1 MEDER
6 KVYPLRRLSPRNC
19 RGGERV
25 LRIALS
31 LAVPGVL
38 FGSAFGT
45 FSKKNARTVPERPTM
60 AILFI
65 LIVLI
70 ILAAAI
76 VLARRELRLRWLSRP
91 LFRVFR
97 RALPRMSDT
106 EREALE
112 AGTVWWD
119 GALFGGRPS
128 ARALHAIPAPR
139 LTGEEQAF
147 LDHEVETLCAMV
159 HDWTV
164 SRQDLDLP
172 RDAWE
177 YIRSHRFFGM
187 IIPKSYG
194 GLGFSA
200 IAHSAVI
207 TRLAS
212 RNSALSATVMVPNSL
227 GPAELLLHYGTEAQK
242 DHYLP
247 RLARGEDI
255 PAFALT
261 SPWAGSDAA
270 AIPDHGIVCR
280 GDWHGEEVL
289 GMRVTWDKR
298 YITLGPVCTVLG
310 LAFRLYDPDGLLGGV
325 PDIGITCA
333 LVPSDHPG
341 VEIGRRHFPLDAM
354 FMNGPTRGH
363 DVFMPLDFIIG
374 GPERAGQGWRM
385 LMECLA
391 AGRSISLPSSYAGMA
406 QLTARAVGAY
416 SVVRDQFRTRIHKF
430 EGVIEPL
437 ARIAAHTY
445 LMDAARTMTAGAVDL
460 GEKPAVVSAI
470 VKYHVTE
477 RGRLVVNDGMDVIGG
492 KGIILGP
499 QNFLGRAYQQVPVG
513 ITVEG
518 ANILTRSLIIFG
530 QGAIRCHPYVRA
542 EMQAAQADDP
552 DQGLQDFDRVFW
564 SHVRHTAGNA
574 WRAKLHGWTG
584 AVFAR
589 PDREVAP
596 GMARYYRQLTRFS
609 AAFATVADVAMLT
622 LGGALKRRESISAR
636 LGDVLSQLYL
646 ISATLK
652 RYEDEG
658 RQAEDAPFAHWA
670 IQDAFC
676 RAQDAFTGV
685 LANLPNR
692 FMASALRLMLFPWG
706 RPFAAPSD
714 RLSAAVA
721 NALCQPGGARDR
733 LTRSVFIPAAA
744 DEPVTAI
751 EAALQAVLD
760 TQALDARMR
769 EFEKAGRIPAGDPR
783 ANVRDMADAIHAA
796 GGLTDEE
803 YDRIR
808 ARNALRDRVI
818 AVDDFAP
825 DFQGLSSTEAPRRS

>member
-1 MEDER
+1 MTI
-6 KVYPLRRLSPRNC
+6 
-19 RGGERV
+19 V
-25 LRIALS
+25 L
-31 LAVPGVL
+31 
-38 FGSAFGT
+38 
-45 FSKKNARTVPERPTM
+45 
-60 AILFI
+60 I
-65 LIVLI
+65 LIVLV
-70 ILAAAI
+70 LAVSAI
-76 VLARRELRLRWLSRP
+76 VLTQRDWRLKYLSRP
-91 LFRVFR
+91 LYKQFR
-97 RALPRMSDT
+97 RILPRMSDT

-119 GALFGGRPS
+119 GALFSGRPS

-139 LTGEEQAF
+139 LSDEEQSF
-147 LDHEVETLCAMV
+147 LDREVETLCAMV
-159 HDWTV
+159 HDWQVT
-164 SRQDLDLP
+164 RQDLDLP
-172 RDAWE
+172 AQAWD
-177 YIRSHRFFGM
+177 YIKTHRFFGM
-187 IIPKSYG
+187 IIPKEYG

-200 IAHSAVI
+200 SAHSAVV

-227 GPAELLLHYGTEAQK
+227 GPAELLLRYGTQAQK

-255 PAFALT
+255 PAFGLT

-280 GDWHGEEVL
+280 GQWQGEETL
-289 GMRVTWDKR
+289 GMRVSWDKR

-310 LAFRLYDPDGLLGGV
+310 LAFRLYDPDGLLGDE

-333 LVPSDHPG
+333 LVPRDHPG

-363 DVFMPLDFIIG
+363 EVFMPLDFIIG

-416 SVVRDQFRTRIHKF
+416 SVVRDQFHTRIHRF

-437 ARIAAHTY
+437 ARIGANTY
-445 LMDAARTMTAGAVDL
+445 LMDAARSMTAGAVDL
-460 GEKPAVVSAI
+460 GEKPAVISAI
-470 VKYHVTE
+470 AKYHVTE
-477 RGRLVVNDGMDVIGG
+477 RGRDVVNDGMDIIGG

-499 QNFLGRAYQQVPVG
+499 QNFLGRAYQQIPVG

-518 ANILTRSLIIFG
+518 ANILTRSLMIFG
-530 QGAIRCHPYVRA
+530 QGAIRSHPFVLA
-542 EMQAAQADDP
+542 EMRAAQADDP
-552 DQGLQDFDRVFW
+552 EQGLADFDTAFW
-564 SHVRHTAGNA
+564 GHMRHAACNKM
-574 WRAKLHGWTG
+574 RAIWHGWTG
-584 AVFAR
+584 AVLAR
-589 PDREVAP
+589 PDTDVAP

-609 AAFATVADVAMLT
+609 AAFATLADASMLV
-622 LGGALKRRESISAR
+622 LGGSLKRRESISAR

-652 RYEDEG
+652 RFEDEG
-658 RQAEDAPFAHWA
+658 RQAADAPLAHWA

-676 RAQDAFTGV
+676 RAQDAITGV
-685 LANLPNR
+685 LDNFPNR
-692 FMASALRLMLFPWG
+692 FLACALRVLLFPWG
-706 RPFAAPSD
+706 RSFSAPSD
-714 RLSAAVA
+714 KLSAAVA
-721 NALCQPGGARDR
+721 EALCTPGAARDR
-733 LTRSVFIPAAA
+733 LTRLAHVPVGLE
-744 DEPVTAI
+744 EPVGAL
-751 EAALQAVLD
+751 EAALQAVLA
-760 TQALDARMR
+760 TQSLDARVR
-769 EFEKAGRIPAGDPR
+769 EFEKSGKIPAGDPR
-783 ANVRDMADAIHAA
+783 ANVRDIADAVHAA

-803 YDRIR
+803 YERLL

-825 DFQGLSSTEAPRRS
+825 DFQGPSGAAV

>member
-1 MEDER
+1 MTI
-6 KVYPLRRLSPRNC
+6 L
-19 RGGERV
+19 
-25 LRIALS
+25 
-31 LAVPGVL
+31 L
-38 FGSAFGT
+38 FL
-45 FSKKNARTVPERPTM
+45 V
-60 AILFI
+60 
-65 LIVLI
+65 VLI
-70 ILAAAI
+70 ILAAAV
-76 VLARRELRLRWLSRP
+76 VLSRSDLRLRWLSGP
-91 LFRVFR
+91 LYQVFR
-97 RALPRMSDT
+97 RILPRMSDT

-119 GALFGGRPS
+119 GALFSGRPS
-128 ARALHAIPAPR
+128 ARALHDIPAPR
-139 LTGEEQAF
+139 LTEDEQSF

-159 HDWTV
+159 HDWAV

-177 YIRSHRFFGM
+177 YIRTHRFFGM
-187 IIPKSYG
+187 IIPKEYG

-200 IAHSAVI
+200 IAHSAVV

-227 GPAELLLHYGTEAQK
+227 GPAELLLRYGTDAQK
-242 DHYLP
+242 NHYLP
-247 RLARGEDI
+247 RLASGEDI

-270 AIPDHGIVCR
+270 AIPDHGIVCK
-280 GDWHGEEVL
+280 GTWQGEEVL

-310 LAFRLYDPDGLLGGV
+310 LAFRLYDPDGLLGDA

-354 FMNGPTRGH
+354 FMNGPTHGH

-391 AGRSISLPSSYAGMA
+391 AGRSISLPSSYVGMA

-430 EGVIEPL
+430 EGIIEPL
-437 ARIAAHTY
+437 ARIAANTY

-499 QNFLGRAYQQVPVG
+499 QNFLGRAYQQIPVG

-530 QGAIRCHPYVRA
+530 QGAIRCHPYVLA
-542 EMQAAQADDP
+542 EMRAAQADDP
-552 DQGLQDFDRVFW
+552 DQGLRDFDRAFW
-564 SHVRHTAGNA
+564 GHMRHTAGNA
-574 WRAKLHGWTG
+574 LRAKLHGWTG
-584 AVFAR
+584 AIFAW
-589 PDREVAP
+589 PDTGVAP
-596 GMARYYRQLTRFS
+596 GMSRYYRQLTRFS
-609 AAFATVADVAMLT
+609 AAFATLADAAMLT
-622 LGGALKRRESISAR
+622 LGSSLKRRESISAR
-636 LGDVLSQLYL
+636 LGDILSQLYL

-658 RQAEDAPFAHWA
+658 RQAADAPLAHWA

-676 RAQDAFTGV
+676 RAQDAFAGV
-685 LANLPNR
+685 LDNLPNR
-692 FMASALRLMLFPWG
+692 FMAWTLRAMLFPWG
-706 RPFAAPSD
+706 RPFRAPSD
-714 RLSAAVA
+714 KLSAAVA
-721 NALCQPGGARDR
+721 DTLCQPGGTRDR
-733 LTRSVFIPAAA
+733 LTRAAYIPTAP
-744 DEPVTAI
+744 DEPVAAI
-751 EAALQAVLD
+751 EAAFQAVLE
-760 TQALDARMR
+760 TRTLDARMR

-803 YDRIR
+803 YGRIQ
-808 ARNALRDRVI
+808 ARNVLRDRVI

-825 DFQGLSSTEAPRRS
+825 DFQGPSSTETAPRS

>member
-1 MEDER
+1 MT
-6 KVYPLRRLSPRNC
+6 V
-19 RGGERV
+19 V
-25 LRIALS
+25 L
-31 LAVPGVL
+31 
-38 FGSAFGT
+38 
-45 FSKKNARTVPERPTM
+45 
-60 AILFI
+60 I
-65 LIVLI
+65 LIVL
-70 ILAAAI
+70 AI
-76 VLARRELRLRWLSRP
+76 WAMLSNRAWRVQRLSRP
-91 LFRVFR
+91 LYATFR
-97 RALPRMSDT
+97 RILPRMSDT

-139 LTGEEQAF
+139 LTDEEQSF

-159 HDWTV
+159 HDWQVT
-164 SRQDLDLP
+164 RRDLDLP
-172 RDAWE
+172 PEAWD
-177 YIRSHRFFGM
+177 YIKTHRFFGM
-187 IIPKSYG
+187 IIPKTYG

-200 IAHSAVI
+200 SAHSAVV
-207 TRLAS
+207 TKLAS

-255 PAFALT
+255 PAFGLT

-280 GDWHGEEVL
+280 GEWQGQDVL

-310 LAFRLYDPDGLLGGV
+310 LAFRLYDPDGLLGGP
-325 PDIGITCA
+325 PDVGITCA
-333 LVPSDHPG
+333 LVPAHHPG

-354 FMNGPTRGH
+354 FMNGPTRGR
-363 DVFMPLDFIIG
+363 DVFMPLEFIIG

-416 SVVRDQFRTRIHKF
+416 SVIRDQFRTRIHKF
-430 EGVIEPL
+430 EGIIEPL
-437 ARIAAHTY
+437 ARIAANTY

-477 RGRLVVNDGMDVIGG
+477 RGRAVVNDGMDVIGG

-499 QNFLGRAYQQVPVG
+499 QNFLGRAYQQIPVG

-530 QGAIRCHPYVRA
+530 QGAIRCHPFVLA
-542 EMQAAQADDP
+542 EMRAAQADDP
-552 DQGLQDFDRVFW
+552 DQGLADFDRAFW
-564 SHVRHTAGNA
+564 GHVRHTAGNA
-574 WRAKLHGWTG
+574 LRATLHGWTG
-584 AVFAR
+584 AILAR
-589 PDREVAP
+589 PDTAVAP
-596 GMARYYRQLTRFS
+596 EMSRYYRQLSRFS
-609 AAFATVADVAMLT
+609 AAFATVADASMLT
-622 LGGALKRRESISAR
+622 LGGSLKRRESISAR

-658 RQAEDAPFAHWA
+658 RQAADAALAHWA
-670 IQDAFC
+670 IQDAFH
-676 RAQDAFTGV
+676 RAQDAFAGV
-685 LANLPNR
+685 LANFPNR
-692 FMASALRLMLFPWG
+692 SIACALRVLLFPWG
-706 RPFAAPSD
+706 RAFAPPSD
-714 RLSAAVA
+714 ALSAAA
-721 NALCQPGGARDR
+721 AQALCQPGGARDR
-733 LTRSVFIPAAA
+733 LTRGAYVPTALE
-744 DEPVTAI
+744 EPVGAI
-751 EAALQAVLD
+751 EAAFQAVLD
-760 TQALDARMR
+760 TQALDTRMR
-769 EFEKAGRIPAGDPR
+769 EFEKAGGIPAGDPR
-783 ANVRDMADAIHAA
+783 ANVRDMAQAVHAA
-796 GGLTDEE
+796 GGLTDAE
-803 YDRIR
+803 Y
-808 ARNALRDRVI
+808 ARVQARDALRDRVI

-825 DFQGLSSTEAPRRS
+825 DFQGLSRTEAPADDSAGTDS